1 MLLLVA
7 AAYAGKLADGFR
19 GLPFGPSD
27 VLESP
32 PQPQGCVMGEAR
44 TVLEKGVRWSC
55 VAEINGVAARVSY
68 IIESGWYY
76 GVQITP
82 PEDFAAARA
91 VHEALTAAYG
101 PCAKNE
107 QYATG
112 PLPDCRWN
120 DSDTTAAWT
129 YNQFNDQSAVS
140 IFNKSVFAK
149 VDAARKTK
157 AAAAASGL

>member
-1 MLLLVA
+1 MLFLMA

-19 GLPFGPSD
+19 GLPFGPSA

-32 PQPQGCVMGEAR
+32 PQPQGCVLGEAR
-44 TVLEKGVRWSC
+44 TVLDKGVRWSC
-55 VAEINGVAARVSY
+55 VVEINGVAARVAY
-68 IIESGWYY
+68 IIEGGWYY

-82 PEDFAAARA
+82 PEDFTAARA

-101 PCAKNE
+101 ACVKG

-120 DSDTTAAWT
+120 DLDTTAAWT
-129 YNQFNDQSAVS
+129 YNEFSDQSSVS

-149 VDAARKTK
+149 VDAARKAK
-157 AAAAASGL
+157 AAAAASEL